1 MFRLLFLH
9 RLSIMVMLNIVQI
22 AVMYCMHRSE
32 EIRKLAYIFSL
43 RESKF
48 FTTKRARNALI
59 RILYWF
65 KFKILRKKSKLAWKR
80 RIKRK
85 QQSGRHS
92 FDSNALTRTSQM
104 ELLVHSHTFLSSVK
118 AHNLISRIVC
128 ILTRMFLRHIL
139 RKRASRSTRSLKIL

>member
-9 RLSIMVMLNIVQI
+9 RLSIMIMLNIVQI

-85 QQSGRHS
+85 QQGRHS
-92 FDSNALTRTSQM
+92 CDSNALTRTSQRG
-104 ELLVHSHTFLSSVK
+104 LLVHNLTFLSSMK
-118 AHNLISRIVC
+118 AHKLISRILY

-139 RKRASRSTRSLKIL
+139 RKRASRSIRSLKIL